1 MRDTD
6 LIDRGECSAVR
17 LCGAVNA
24 LEALSEAMG
33 TSHDTARAYAP
44 AAAFLAD
51 IMRECARD
59 LSDLSEAARK

>member
-1 MRDTD
+1 MRDTE
-6 LIDRGECSAVR
+6 LLNRDRAAVR

-33 TSHDTARAYAP
+33 DSHDTARSYAP

-51 IMRECARD
+51 ILRECSRD
-59 LSDLSEAARK
+59 LDELAEPARK

>member
-6 LIDRGECSAVR
+6 LIDRGECAAVR

-24 LEALSEAMG
+24 LEALSEAMEH
-33 TSHDTARAYAP
+33 SRDTARSYAP

-51 IMRECARD
+51 VLRECARD
-59 LSDLSEAARK
+59 LSELSEAARK